1 MEGRLG
7 YADPYPNPVLMAK
20 TKAHSEAFVS
30 EMRTVLQKEKEKLAA
45 ALSRLSN
52 KNSST
57 NAYEAHFPDYGDDE
71 DENAIEIAD
80 YTNNIQVQQELEKAV
95 RDVDTA
101 LDRIDKGV
109 YGICKYTGELISEDR
124 LRARPTSTSSVASK
138 KTLTQ
143 ER

>member
-1 MEGRLG
+1 
-7 YADPYPNPVLMAK
+7 MAK
-20 TKAHSEAFVS
+20 TKAHNQAFIE
-30 EMRTVLQKEKEKLAA
+30 EMRGVLQKEKEKLAA
-45 ALSRLSN
+45 ALSRLSK
-52 KNSST
+52 KNTST
-57 NAYEAHFPDYGDDE
+57 NSYETHFPDYGDDE

-80 YTNNIQVQQELEKAV
+80 YTNNLQVQQELEKAV

-101 LDRIDKGV
+101 LERIEKGT

-143 ER
+143 EL